1 MTSIAKKKLVSTRLQ
16 KLNLTKMY
24 KQIAANKR
32 NTIFI
37 MLGFVLLVT
46 AIGAAIAYFVGDWWV
61 TAWVLIVAAIY
72 ALVQYFLAGSLAV
85 AMTGAKEI
93 TKHDNP
99 RLYNTVENLAI
110 TAGLPMPKVYI
121 INDAAPNAFA
131 TGRDPEHAIVAATTG
146 LLDIMDNKE
155 LTAVMAH
162 ELSHVKNY
170 DIRVSMITFGLVCVV
185 GFISDLGVRM
195 MWLTSHADDDDRS
208 PIGLIV
214 IILTSLL
221 APIIAS
227 IAQMAVSRE
236 REYLADASAAH
247 LTRYPEGMIS
257 ALKKLD
263 THARPMKQQNP
274 ATEALFINNPL
285 RKNAVNNLF
294 STHPPIEKRI
304 ERLEHAKEKF

>member
-1 MTSIAKKKLVSTRLQ
+1 
-16 KLNLTKMY
+16 MY

-32 NTIFI
+32 NTILI
-37 MLGFVLLVT
+37 IIGFV
-46 AIGAAIAYFVGDWWV
+46 
-61 TAWVLIVAAIY
+61 VLITLIGGVLAYVFDDYYVTLWVCGVAIIY
-72 ALVQYFLAGSLAV
+72 AVIQYFLSASLAV

-93 TKHDNP
+93 QKKDNP
-99 RLYNTVENLAI
+99 RLYNTVENLAL

-121 INDAAPNAFA
+121 IDDPAPNAFA

-170 DIRVSMITFGLVCVV
+170 DIRVSAITFGLVCIV
-185 GFISDLGVRM
+185 GYIADLGIRM
-195 MWLTSHADDDDRS
+195 MFYANRGDDKDNS
-208 PIGLIV
+208 PIGLIA
-214 IILTSLL
+214 ILAVSIL
-221 APIIAS
+221 APIAAS
-227 IAQMAVSRE
+227 VAQLAVSRE

-263 THARPMKQQNP
+263 THARPMKHQNS

-285 RKNAVNNLF
+285 KKGLINNLF

-304 ERLEHAKEKF
+304 ERLEHGKNSF

>member
-1 MTSIAKKKLVSTRLQ
+1 
-16 KLNLTKMY
+16 MY

-32 NTIFI
+32 NTVLI
-37 MLGFVLLVT
+37 MIGFVVVIAAL
-46 AIGAAIAYFVGDWWV
+46 GALFAYLFDDWLISV
-61 TAWVLIVAAIY
+61 WVLVVAIIY
-72 ALVQYFLAGSLAV
+72 AVVQYFLSASLAV

-93 TKHDNP
+93 HKKDHP
-99 RLYNTVENLAI
+99 RLYNTVENLTIA
-110 TAGLPMPKVYI
+110 AGLPMPKVYI
-121 INDAAPNAFA
+121 IDDPAPNAFA
-131 TGRDPEHAIVAATTG
+131 TGRDPKHAIVAATTG

-185 GFISDLGVRM
+185 GLIADLGTRM
-195 MWLTSHADDDDRS
+195 IFLTRARDDEDNS

-214 IILTSLL
+214 MLVVSVL
-221 APIIAS
+221 APVAAS
-227 IAQMAVSRE
+227 LAQFAVSRE
-236 REYLADASAAH
+236 REYLADASAVH

-263 THARPMKQQNP
+263 THARPMKRQNP
-274 ATEALFINNPL
+274 ATEALYINNPL
-285 RKNAVNNLF
+285 RKGAVNNLF

-304 ERLEHAKEKF
+304 ERLEHGKNTF

>member
-1 MTSIAKKKLVSTRLQ
+1 
-16 KLNLTKMY
+16 MY

-32 NTIFI
+32 NTVII
-37 MLGFVLLVT
+37 MLGFVLLIA
-46 AIGAAIAYFVGDWWV
+46 AIGGIFAYAFNDWWITIYV
-61 TAWVLIVAAIY
+61 VVIALIY
-72 ALVQYFLAGSLAV
+72 AIVQYYASASLAV
-85 AMTGAKEI
+85 AMTGAKQI
-93 TKHDNP
+93 QKKDNP

-121 INDAAPNAFA
+121 IEDSAPNAFA
-131 TGRDPEHAIVAATTG
+131 TGRDPEHAVVAATTG

-170 DIRVSMITFGLVCVV
+170 DIRVSMITFGLVCIV
-185 GFISDLGVRM
+185 GFIADLGVRM
-195 MWLTSHADDDDRS
+195 MWLTSNHDDDDNS

-214 IILTSLL
+214 VVLTSLL
-221 APIIAS
+221 APIVAS
-227 IAQMAVSRE
+227 VAQMAVSRE

-247 LTRYPEGMIS
+247 LTRYPEGMIA

-263 THARPMKQQNP
+263 THSRPMRHQNP

-285 RKNAVNNLF
+285 RKGAINNLF

-304 ERLEHAKEKF
+304 ERLEHGKEKF

>member
-1 MTSIAKKKLVSTRLQ
+1 
-16 KLNLTKMY
+16 MY

-37 MLGFVLLVT
+37 MLGFVVFIA
-46 AIGAAIAYFVGDWWV
+46 AIGAIFAYVWQDWW
-61 TAWVLIVAAIY
+61 IVAYVLVIATIY
-72 ALVQYFLAGSLAV
+72 AVIQYFSASSLAT
-85 AMTGAKEI
+85 AMTGARQIK
-93 TKHDNP
+93 KRDNP

-110 TAGLPMPKVYI
+110 TAGLPMPKVYTI
-121 INDAAPNAFA
+121 DDPAPNAFA
-131 TGRDPEHAIVAATTG
+131 TGRDPEHAVVAATTG

-162 ELSHVKNY
+162 EMSHVKNY

-185 GFISDLGVRM
+185 GLIADMGVRM
-195 MWLTSHADDDDRS
+195 MWLTNRRDDEDSS

-214 IILTSLL
+214 LLLTSVL
-221 APIIAS
+221 APVAAS
-227 IAQMAVSRE
+227 VAQMAVSRE

-263 THARPMKQQNP
+263 THARPMKHQNP

-285 RKNAVNNLF
+285 KKGVLSNLF

-304 ERLEHAKEKF
+304 ERLEHGKNTF